1 MALIARSSAVPGG
14 RYPAPAMRGFLLGY
28 LDPGTGS
35 VLLQAI
41 VGGAAAVAVAAR
53 LYWRRITR
61 VFRRDAEDEG
71 SPT

>member
-1 MALIARSSAVPGG
+1 MSGV
-14 RYPAPAMRGFLLGY
+14 LGY

-41 VGGAAAVAVAAR
+41 VGGAAAVAVTAR

-61 VFRRDAEDEG
+61 AFRRDAEDEG

>member
-1 MALIARSSAVPGG
+1 
-14 RYPAPAMRGFLLGY
+14 MRGLQVGY

-35 VLLQAI
+35 LLLQAI
-41 VGGAAAVAVAAR
+41 VGGVAAAAVTAR

-71 SPT
+71 STT

>member
-1 MALIARSSAVPGG
+1 MTA
-14 RYPAPAMRGFLLGY
+14 FLGY

-35 VLLQAI
+35 VLLLAI
-41 VGGAAAVAVAAR
+41 VGGAAAVAVTAR

>member
-1 MALIARSSAVPGG
+1 MSGLE
-14 RYPAPAMRGFLLGY
+14 LGY

-35 VLLQAI
+35 VVLQAI
-41 VGGAAAVAVAAR
+41 VGGVAAAAVAAR

-71 SPT
+71 TST

>member
-1 MALIARSSAVPGG
+1 
-14 RYPAPAMRGFLLGY
+14 MRGLLLGY

-41 VGGAAAVAVAAR
+41 VGGAAAVAVGAR

-61 VFRRDAEDEG
+61 VFRRGAEDEG

>member
-1 MALIARSSAVPGG
+1 
-14 RYPAPAMRGFLLGY
+14 MRGFQLAY

-41 VGGAAAVAVAAR
+41 VGGVAAAAVTAR
-53 LYWRRITR
+53 LYWRRLTR

>member
-1 MALIARSSAVPGG
+1 MIARSSAVAGG
-14 RYPAPAMRGFLLGY
+14 RYPAPAMRGFQLAY

-41 VGGAAAVAVAAR
+41 VGGVAAAAVTAR
-53 LYWRRITR
+53 LYWRRLTR